1 MKKGAL
7 IKRDWVCK
15 IVEYCNKDLVPAGD
29 FDPADEY
36 HSDWFEKQFSF
47 VDNESLRK
55 QLGMAFYQ
63 ARFLYKL
70 MSALRLPRAKHYG
83 IVKFQIIQYASICEA
98 IIERI
103 VCAKFKSHLKK
114 SRPSMPD
121 FVDVAVDQGVIGASV
136 GDRIK
141 GLYRT
146 RNNVH
151 LLKAASVSY
160 KPRLIEAKEG
170 YALVKDMISDVRS
183 FYEKTN
189 H

>member
-1 MKKGAL
+1 MKKDIL
-7 IKRDWVCK
+7 IKRDCVCK
-15 IVEYCNKDLVPAGD
+15 IVEFCNRDLIPDND
-29 FDPADEY
+29 FDPNDEY
-36 HSDWFEKQFSF
+36 HSEWFERQFSF

-70 MSALRLPRAKHYG
+70 MNALRLPRAKHYG

-98 IIERI
+98 VIKRI
-103 VCAKFKSHLKK
+103 VNAKFRRHLKG
-114 SRPSMPD
+114 SSMPC
-121 FVDVAVDQGVIGASV
+121 FVDVAVDQGVISDSIGN
-136 GDRIK
+136 RIK
-141 GLYRT
+141 GLYRI

-151 LLKAASVSY
+151 LLKAASISY

-170 YALVKDMISDVRS
+170 YALVMDMISDVRS